1 MKYDLHA
8 HSTASDGSL
17 SPTDLLQMAIDE
29 GVELFSV
36 TDHDTIDGYKEI
48 EAYPRPDNLS
58 LLCGIEFSSQWR
70 GVGIHIVG
78 LNINAGCPVLNRAI
92 AQQGQMR
99 ADRAK
104 LIDERLAKKG
114 INGVLEGALAI
125 NGGRLHNL
133 GRVHMAQYMVE
144 AGHVKSM
151 SKAFDNWL
159 GRGKTGDVKQVWPE
173 LEAVIGWINEAGGVA
188 VLAHP
193 TKYKLSTTKLKA
205 LIEDFKAHGG
215 RAIEVYSSGMQ
226 PAQSDFMIKLA
237 NEYGLAASGGSDFH
251 QSGHSWC
258 QLGRVPEMPDSVTPV
273 WTLF

>member
-8 HSTASDGSL
+8 HTTASDGSL
-17 SPTDLLQMAIDE
+17 SAQDLLQLAVDE
-29 GVELFSV
+29 GVDLFSV
-36 TDHDTIDGYKEI
+36 TDHDTIDGYK
-48 EAYPRPDNLS
+48 AVKSHPRPEAMS

-70 GVGIHIVG
+70 GVGIHVVG
-78 LNINAGCPVLNRAI
+78 LNLNDESDVLHKAI
-92 AQQGQMR
+92 EQQGQLR

-114 INGVLEGALAI
+114 ITGVLDGAMAI

-144 AGHVKSM
+144 AGYVKSM
-151 SKAFDNWL
+151 NKAFDHWL
-159 GRGKTGDVKQVWPE
+159 GRGKTGDVKQIWPE
-173 LEAVIGWINEAGGVA
+173 LETVISWINQSGGVA

-205 LIEDFKAHGG
+205 LIEDFKTAGG
-215 RAIEVYSSGMQ
+215 SAIEIYSSGMQ
-226 PAQSDFMIKLA
+226 PAQSDFIIKLA

-251 QSGHSWC
+251 QPGHSWC

-273 WTLF
+273 WELF